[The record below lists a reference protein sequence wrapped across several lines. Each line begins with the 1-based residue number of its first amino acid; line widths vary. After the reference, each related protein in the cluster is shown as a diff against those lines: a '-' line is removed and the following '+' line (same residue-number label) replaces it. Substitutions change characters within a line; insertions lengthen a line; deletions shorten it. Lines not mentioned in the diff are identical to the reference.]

1 MEINLDKTIAVAS
14 KLMPNI
20 VQMIDRNPPLIF
32 GINIFGYK
40 LFFVHLSS
48 NKKVLTTVPQKSVEF
63 TINCELK
70 ELGYIFNGKVSPHFI
85 EGNAEVAIAFFS
97 SFRGVNIRNEDIL
110 NVQFGEILLF
120 LTILKKRAFTKDSK
134 IKDDEVIE
142 RLRKITLRVDK
153 LERMYANS

>member
-1 MEINLDKTIAVAS
+1 MEINLDKTIRVAA

-20 VQMIDRNPPLIF
+20 VQMINKDPPLIF
-32 GINIFGYK
+32 GINIYSYK

-48 NKKVLTTVPQKSVEF
+48 NKKMITTVPQKSVEF

-97 SFRGVNIRNEDIL
+97 SFRGVNIRNENIL
-110 NVQFGEILLF
+110 KVQFGEILLF
-120 LTILKKRAFTKDSK
+120 LTILIFS
-134 IKDDEVIE
+134 
-142 RLRKITLRVDK
+142 
-153 LERMYANS
+153 

>member
-1 MEINLDKTIAVAS
+1 M
-14 KLMPNI
+14 
-20 VQMIDRNPPLIF
+20 
-32 GINIFGYK
+32 
-40 LFFVHLSS
+40 
-48 NKKVLTTVPQKSVEF
+48 PQKSVEF

-70 ELGYIFNGKVSPHFI
+70 ELGYFFNGKVSPHFI

-97 SFRGVNIRNEDIL
+97 SFRSVNIRNEDIL